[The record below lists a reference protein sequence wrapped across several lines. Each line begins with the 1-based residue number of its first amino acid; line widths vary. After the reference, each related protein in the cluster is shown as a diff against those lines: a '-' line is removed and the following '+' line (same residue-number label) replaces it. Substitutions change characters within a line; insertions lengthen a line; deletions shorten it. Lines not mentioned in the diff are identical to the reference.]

1 MDNLTKK
8 IILGVLS
15 VFMFFRTG
23 AMEVAGLSGETWAEP
38 SSYGRYAQTMP
49 EPGVKVIYSYG

>member
-1 MDNLTKK
+1 
-8 IILGVLS
+8 
-15 VFMFFRTG
+15 MFFRTG

-49 EPGVKVIYSYG
+49 EPGVKVIYS

>member
-38 SSYGRYAQTMP
+38 SSHMVDMHRLCRNQ
-49 EPGVKVIYSYG
+49 E